1 MAWVE
6 KTKSGLRY
14 VDRFEIDGKLK
25 KISTPIERDTPQAK
39 KAALK
44 RLQEKVKIKE
54 RPIMEKSFHD
64 VVEAYLSR
72 SEIRESTRYSISS
85 AFRGLEEILGNPR
98 FYDLKAKTIRGKM
111 IESNLSNKNLNNKM
125 KQLKALCRWAFSIG
139 WIEEDITNGLLPFP
153 VSDDEKEQKVE
164 YLEHEEL
171 NYLLDHLSAMYKYVV
186 HFLALSGM
194 RIGELSA
201 LTVDDI
207 DEKYIHITK
216 SYSFLTGQVT
226 KPKNASSTRN
236 VFILPELKK
245 LLKEYKEWRLLYMMS
260 RGIRTDL
267 LFFTRTGGRMEEKRV
282 FDALQRVNK
291 DYHPHLLR
299 HTYVAILAEQGIPL
313 EVIARQL
320 GHKGT
325 ETTKKVYYH
334 VTKKQREKDE
344 MMLSM
349 VKIM

>member
-1 MAWVE
+1 
-6 KTKSGLRY
+6 
-14 VDRFEIDGKLK
+14 
-25 KISTPIERDTPQAK
+25 
-39 KAALK
+39 
-44 RLQEKVKIKE
+44 
-54 RPIMEKSFHD
+54 
-64 VVEAYLSR
+64 
-72 SEIRESTRYSISS
+72 
-85 AFRGLEEILGNPR
+85 
-98 FYDLKAKTIRGKM
+98 
-111 IESNLSNKNLNNKM
+111 
-125 KQLKALCRWAFSIG
+125 
-139 WIEEDITNGLLPFP
+139 
-153 VSDDEKEQKVE
+153 
-164 YLEHEEL
+164 
-171 NYLLDHLSAMYKYVV
+171 
-186 HFLALSGM
+186 
-194 RIGELSA
+194 
-201 LTVDDI
+201 
-207 DEKYIHITK
+207 
-216 SYSFLTGQVT
+216 
-226 KPKNASSTRN
+226 
-236 VFILPELKK
+236 
-245 LLKEYKEWRLLYMMS
+245 MMS